1 MKHLQQVTKVLRSGI
16 KATGSLQQGDTN
28 MATLKAIND
37 YVIVELVSTKS
48 NVTDS
53 GIIMSSVEQPTLGRV
68 ITVGEGKY
76 LPNGNRQEHQ
86 IAVDD
91 IIIFGKS
98 SLNLQI
104 EHEDEYFYVMKIEE
118 VFGKY
123 NG

>member
-1 MKHLQQVTKVLRSGI
+1 
-16 KATGSLQQGDTN
+16 

-48 NVTDS
+48 NVSTA
-53 GIIMSSVEQPTLGRV
+53 GIIMTSVEQPTLGRV

-76 LPNGNRQEHQ
+76 LPNGIRQEHQ
-86 IAVDD
+86 ISEGDVL
-91 IIIFGKS
+91 IFGKS
-98 SLNLQI
+98 SLNLPI
-104 EHEDEYFYVMKIEE
+104 EHEDEVYYVLKIDE

>member
-1 MKHLQQVTKVLRSGI
+1 MKPLLLVTKGLLFGI
-16 KATGSLQQGDTN
+16 KVTGSTQQGDTN

-37 YVIVELVSTKS
+37 FVIVELVSTKS
-48 NVTDS
+48 NVTDT

-68 ITVGEGKY
+68 LSVGEGKY
-76 LPNGNRQEHQ
+76 NPNGTRQEHK

-98 SLNLQI
+98 SLNQPI
-104 EHEDEYFYVMKIEE
+104 EHEDVVYYVMKVEE

>member
-1 MKHLQQVTKVLRSGI
+1 MKPLQQVTKVLRSGI
-16 KATGSLQQGDTN
+16 KATGSTQQGDTN

-37 YVIVELVSTKS
+37 YVFVELVSTKS
-48 NVTDS
+48 NVTDT

-68 ITVGEGKY
+68 LSVGPGKY
-76 LPNGNRQEHQ
+76 NPNGTRQEHK

-98 SLNLQI
+98 SLNQPI
-104 EHEDEYFYVMKIEE
+104 EHEDVVYYVMKVEE